1 MSAAYDVAAYLA
13 TLGYGTVGTSIR
25 VNFVADSPDN
35 QVSVYEYG
43 GAQSGLG
50 HGNPDADALEQVFLQ
65 IRVRNLSASTAQ
77 STAYAIYKAL
87 DGKGDVTVGTVV
99 YLYFKAL
106 QPPYLLERDDTTVT
120 FVFNVELQK
129 RRS

>member
-1 MSAAYDVAAYLA
+1 MSAAYDFASYLA

-25 VNFVADSPDN
+25 VNFIADSPDN
-35 QVSVYEYG
+35 QISVYEYG

-65 IRVRNLSASTAQ
+65 VRVRNLSAATAQ
-77 STAYAIYKAL
+77 STAYAIYKAI
-87 DGKGDVTVGTVV
+87 DGKGGVTVGAVE

-106 QPPYLLERDDTTVT
+106 QAPYLLERDETTVT
-120 FVFNVELQK
+120 FIFNVEIQK